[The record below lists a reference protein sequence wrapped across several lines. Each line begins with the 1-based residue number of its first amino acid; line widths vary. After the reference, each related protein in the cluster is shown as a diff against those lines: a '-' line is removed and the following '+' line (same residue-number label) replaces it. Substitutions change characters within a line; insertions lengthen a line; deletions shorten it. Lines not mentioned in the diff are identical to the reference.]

1 MINKLLEGIDRT
13 GLEFNGFFNKLAAKH
28 IILNEY
34 DTKKPTDSSGNSG
47 HSFFPEFLFQAIGM
61 AGVSFV

>member
-1 MINKLLEGIDRT
+1 LVQKGIDRM

-34 DTKKPTDSSGNSG
+34 DAKRDTDISRNSG